1 MLDVLKPFINLSNFF
16 LAWTIFIVLSYVL
29 KKQRVFKVSLFL
41 GVSFFLLCSTNYIPK
56 KLIRTIEEKYAV
68 LNIQNLDTTKHYYIH
83 VLGAGYSLDANLPA
97 VSQLDTKTLA
107 RLTEGIRVFRQVPY
121 ATLITSG
128 YSSLGLQSQASV
140 AKQAAIELG
149 VPEAQ
154 IQMLETPSTT
164 LEEVQA
170 FKDKFGLSVTVIIA
184 TDATHMPRAMKIY
197 RAAGYEPIAA
207 PTNFRVKFGPNS
219 YHGVTLPSIRSMQIM
234 ENWIIEILAGWKLHL
249 ES

>member
-1 MLDVLKPFINLSNFF
+1 
-16 LAWTIFIVLSYVL
+16 
-29 KKQRVFKVSLFL
+29 
-41 GVSFFLLCSTNYIPK
+41 
-56 KLIRTIEEKYAV
+56 
-68 LNIQNLDTTKHYYIH
+68 
-83 VLGAGYSLDANLPA
+83 
-97 VSQLDTKTLA
+97 
-107 RLTEGIRVFRQVPY
+107 
-121 ATLITSG
+121 
-128 YSSLGLQSQASV
+128 
-140 AKQAAIELG
+140 
-149 VPEAQ
+149 
-154 IQMLETPSTT
+154 MLETPSTT